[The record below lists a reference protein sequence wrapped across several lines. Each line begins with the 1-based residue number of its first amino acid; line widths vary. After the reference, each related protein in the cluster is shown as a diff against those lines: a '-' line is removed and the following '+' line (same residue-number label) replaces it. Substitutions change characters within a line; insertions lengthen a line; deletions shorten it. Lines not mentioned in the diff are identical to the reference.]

1 MFLDNSLIE
10 LGISNGSIG
19 IIMEYNEEDQS
30 KVAFPTMADIEVHY
44 AL

>member
-19 IIMEYNEEDQS
+19 IIMEYNEEDQP
-30 KVAFPTMADIEVHY
+30 KIAFPIMADIEIYY